1 MFDTMQSLEGSGIL
15 AGAALVSAVH
25 GLLPN
30 HWAPFVLMGRAQ
42 GWTQG
47 KMLRVMVTASIAHTA
62 VSGGIAMATLLL
74 GVALAEFIEPVA
86 HLLPAAILLVTG
98 LVYIALDTMGHD
110 HAHHHHHADVHQEAR
125 AGMSNRAA
133 TTTLVLTLALSP
145 CEAMV
150 PVFVSAA
157 PLGDA
162 VFLLAVA
169 VLSGAAT
176 LAVMAVLA
184 VMAWHGAKH
193 VRFGWVAHH
202 ERLVVGG
209 LLVAIGLAT
218 LAVVLT
224 MGHD

>member
-1 MFDTMQSLEGSGIL
+1 MFETVTSLQGSGIL

-47 KMLRVMVTASIAHTA
+47 KMLRVLLAAGIAHTA
-62 VSGGIAMATLLL
+62 VSGGLAMATLLL
-74 GVALAEFIEPVA
+74 GVALAEVIEPVA
-86 HLLPAAILLVTG
+86 HLLPGVILLVTG
-98 LVYIALDTMGHD
+98 LVYVGLDLFGHE
-110 HAHHHHHADVHQEAR
+110 HHHHHADVHQVAR

-162 VFLLAVA
+162 VFLLLVA
-169 VLSGAAT
+169 VMSGAAT
-176 LAVMAVLA
+176 LVVMGVLAVLA
-184 VMAWHGAKH
+184 WQGTKH
-193 VRFGWVAHH
+193 VTFGWVAHH
-202 ERLVVGG
+202 ERLVIGG
-209 LLVAIGLAT
+209 LLVAIGVAT
-218 LAVVLT
+218 LTLGLLG
-224 MGHD
+224 GHG